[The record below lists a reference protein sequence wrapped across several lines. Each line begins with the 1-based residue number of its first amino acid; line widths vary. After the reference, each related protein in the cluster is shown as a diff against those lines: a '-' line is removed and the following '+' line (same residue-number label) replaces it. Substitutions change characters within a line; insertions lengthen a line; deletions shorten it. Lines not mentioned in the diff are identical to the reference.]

1 MTIAENHLKYAQIYS
16 YQGNWKKAI
25 YFYQKLLKLQ
35 PDNFQVYQDLGNACV
50 EIESWQNAVIYYQ
63 RALELN
69 PNLPGIHQKLA
80 DALYQQAKTERS
92 HLLNHF
98 KQKIQQKPNDLS
110 TYYQA
115 LEICPDDVDLYLGLA
130 KTLTK
135 KGYYDRAQL
144 AYQKVQQLQPDHPQL
159 QLLQSP
165 EDTIFQ
171 ANLISSPLTS
181 KLDPA
186 KQVLD
191 TLNQITLDNF
201 INSNSRL
208 NFPVIEQPEISL
220 ILILYNRAELTL
232 SCLYSLIR
240 NPFQSFELILID
252 NHSTDA
258 TTQLLQQ
265 IDGAK
270 IVRNDRNLHYLLAC
284 NQASQ
289 IATGKYLLFLNNDA
303 QILGNSIPVALETIE
318 SSEDIGAV
326 GGKLILPDGTLQE
339 AGSIIWQ
346 DGTCLGY
353 GRGDSPNA
361 PQYQFSRPVDYCS
374 AAFFLT
380 PRQLFLDLGGFDE
393 DFRPAYYEE
402 TDYCVRLWKSGKK
415 VIYNPNVTVIHYE
428 FGSSS
433 NSGHS
438 PEAIALMEKNQ
449 KILAKKHADWFLN
462 QYPADLKNLT
472 LARTRSTNKRILYI
486 DDRIPHPWLGS
497 GYTRSHQILNA
508 AINLGYNITLYPT
521 DIRQAEDWKTTYSD
535 IPRSVEVMKN
545 YGFPLL
551 GEFLKERENNYHII
565 FISRP
570 HNLSKFNTIIS
581 EKNIKLTAKII
592 YDAEAIFCLRDI
604 QKRQHLG
611 EILTDEQIKT
621 ECDREIKL
629 AQTAH
634 HIIAVSPQER
644 QKFIDYGYSN
654 VSILSHSIP
663 ATPTPNDFGDR
674 QDILFVGAIHEID
687 SPNADSVLWLCREIF
702 PKIQNQLNQPIQ
714 LLIAGNWSIPE
725 FEQQLK
731 QLANLNIKILGK
743 VENLTALYN
752 QTRIFVAPTRFA
764 AGIPHKVHEA
774 AAYGLP
780 VITTSLIASQLGWH
794 HEQHLLVADTPETF
808 VEQCLRLYGHQALW
822 EHLRVNVIHEI
833 QENCC
838 PWGFLSTLESILVG

>member
-1 MTIAENHLKYAQIYS
+1 MKTCEYYLD
-16 YQGNWKKAI
+16 QGNSHYKHQQWSEAI
-25 YFYQKLLKLQ
+25 
-35 PDNFQVYQDLGNACV
+35 AH
-50 EIESWQNAVIYYQ
+50 YQ

-80 DALYQQAKTERS
+80 DALYQQAQADRS
-92 HLLNHF
+92 HLLSHYQN
-98 KQKIQQKPNDLS
+98 QIQQNPNDL
-110 TYYQA
+110 TNYYKA
-115 LEICPDDVDLYLGLA
+115 LEIYPDHVEIYLGLA
-130 KTLTK
+130 KALAK
-135 KGYYDRAQL
+135 KGYFDRAQL

-171 ANLISSPLTS
+171 ANLISSPLTP

-208 NFPVIEQPEISL
+208 NFPVIEQPEISI

-258 TTQLLQQ
+258 TPQLLQQ

-303 QILGNSIPVALETIE
+303 QILGNSIPAAIDTIE

-380 PRQLFLDLGGFDE
+380 LRQLFLDLGGFDE

-438 PEAIALMEKNQ
+438 PEAIALMETNQ
-449 KILAKKHADWFLN
+449 KILAKKHAEWFPN

-497 GYTRSHQILNA
+497 GYTRSHQILTT
-508 AINLGYNITLYPT
+508 AINLGYDITLYPT
-521 DIRQAEDWKTTYSD
+521 DLRKTEDWKTTYLD
-535 IPRSVEVMKN
+535 IPRTVEVLAN
-545 YGFPLL
+545 YGWVMLSDLL
-551 GEFLKERENNYHII
+551 VERPQNYDII

-581 EKNIKLTAKII
+581 EENIKLTAKII

-634 HIIAVSPQER
+634 HIIAVSPQEQ

-731 QLANLNIKILGK
+731 QLANPNIKILGK

-780 VITTSLIASQLGWH
+780 IITTSLIASQLGWQD
-794 HEQHLLVADTPETF
+794 EKDLLVADTTEAF
-808 VEQCLRLYGHQALW
+808 IEQILRLYQDVKLW
-822 EHLRVNVIHEI
+822 QTVKDNAMQKIEVECSPKLMSEMLKFI
-833 QENCC
+833 
-838 PWGFLSTLESILVG
+838 FKS